1 MTSEFP
7 WWKEAIVY
15 QIYPRS
21 FSDSDGDGVG
31 DLEGI
36 RQKLGYLKSL
46 GVNALWISPIYPS
59 PGKDCGY
66 DISDY
71 VDIDPLFGNLEVFKR
86 FLADAH
92 AHGIKVLMDL
102 VINHTSDEHP
112 WFVESRTGN
121 THKRDW
127 YLWHPGKNGKKPNNW
142 IATLELTNAWW
153 WDEARS
159 EYYLSTFTRNQPELN
174 WRHPE
179 VKAEIFKVLKF
190 WLDLGVD
197 GFRMDVVNWYVKDA
211 EFRDNPWS
219 LKLFPDLFQKHIYDR
234 NRPETHEICQEI
246 RRLADSYAGDRML
259 VGEIF
264 TDNAEEAAS
273 YHGKNLDEL
282 HMAFNFNFMY
292 QFWSAR
298 RFYRSIVRWYS
309 ALPEG
314 AWPNF
319 TLSNH
324 DYIRHFTR
332 YKWGKYSVPRA
343 KLAALMLLTLRGT
356 PFLYYG
362 EEIGMENTPVPKG
375 QAMDPLE
382 RFPLIPGRAR
392 ARTPMQWT
400 AGKNAGFTTGVPW
413 LPINKKHTSVNVET
427 QDKDPGSIL
436 SFYKKLIPFRQGNSA
451 LRRGDLRFLLENHPQ
466 LIAFERTDGEQ
477 TVRVVMN
484 FSHRDV
490 FMPEGLIEIGRECDF
505 GTHGARRGVLRALEG
520 RIYLD

>member
-1 MTSEFP
+1 MKTDQD
-7 WWKEAIVY
+7 WWKETIVY

-21 FSDSDGDGVG
+21 FRDSDGDGVG

-36 RQKLGYLKSL
+36 RSSLGYLKTL
-46 GVNALWISPIYPS
+46 GVGAIWVSPIYPS

-66 DISDY
+66 DISNY
-71 VDIDPLFGNLEVFKR
+71 VDIDPLFGNLEAFKELLR
-86 FLADAH
+86 DAH
-92 AHGIKVLMDL
+92 ALGIKVLMDL

-112 WFVESRTGN
+112 WFIESREGN

-127 YLWHPGKNGKKPNNW
+127 YLWHPGKNGKRPKNW
-142 IATLELTNAWW
+142 IATLELKSAWW
-153 WDEARS
+153 WDEKRK
-159 EYYLSTFTRNQPELN
+159 EYYLSTFTRQQPELN

-179 VKAEIFKVLKF
+179 VKEAIFEVIRF

-219 LKLFPDLFQKHIYDR
+219 TKLFPDLFQKHVYDR
-234 NRPETHEICQEI
+234 NRPETHEICREI
-246 RRLADSYAGDRML
+246 RKIADSYPGGRLL

-292 QFWSAR
+292 QFWGAR
-298 RFYRSIVRWYS
+298 RFYRSIRRWYD
-309 ALPEG
+309 ALPDG

-332 YKWGKYSVPRA
+332 YKWGKHSVPRA
-343 KLAALMLLTLRGT
+343 RLAATMLLTLRGT

-375 QAMDPLE
+375 RAMDPLE

-392 ARTPMQWT
+392 ARTPMQWS
-400 AGKNAGFTTGVPW
+400 GESNAGFTTGTPW
-413 LPINKKHTSVNVET
+413 LPVNRKYSAVNVRLQEE
-427 QDKDPGSIL
+427 DPDSL
-436 SFYKKLIPFRQGNSA
+436 LQYYRNLISYRQNHEALVKGN
-451 LRRGDLRFLLENHPQ
+451 LRFLLQDHPR
-466 LIAFERTDGEQ
+466 LIAFERTWGDQRIVVVLNFAHHQEFIPESVVDGS
-477 TVRVVMN
+477 RA
-484 FSHRDV
+484 
-490 FMPEGLIEIGRECDF
+490 CDF
-505 GTHGARRGVLRALEG
+505 GTHGNAKGVLRALEG
-520 RIYLD
+520 RIYLG